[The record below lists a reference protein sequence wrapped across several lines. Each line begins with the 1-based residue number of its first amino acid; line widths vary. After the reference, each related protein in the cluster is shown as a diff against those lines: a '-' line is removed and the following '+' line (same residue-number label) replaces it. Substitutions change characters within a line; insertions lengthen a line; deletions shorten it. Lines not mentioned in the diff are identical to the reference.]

1 MGGAS
6 AAAPAGFESMFRTS
20 LVAPAGP
27 VKVGITAVIDPQA
40 LESLNDPDKELLAAS
55 LKRPG
60 DVLPGVLAE
69 LEPKTDY
76 QVLMV
81 QGPPDLAR
89 NLAIAY
95 PGFDILVS
103 TSEYEDVLERAAETL
118 NGDRTLLVKVG
129 RKGKEVGVVGLYP
142 RGPERMR
149 YHLVTLNTRFDGP
162 AAPMKKLIE
171 DEYRDYLRQMG
182 IV

>member
-20 LVAPAGP
+20 LVAPAGSA
-27 VKVGITAVIDPQA
+27 KVGITAVIDPQA
-40 LESLNDPDKELLAAS
+40 LESLNDPDKDLLTAS

-81 QGPPDLAR
+81 QGPPELAR
-89 NLAIAY
+89 SLASAY
-95 PGFDILVS
+95 PSSDVAVS
-103 TSEYEDVLERAAETL
+103 TSEDEDVQFQDPGWL
-118 NGDRTLLVKVG
+118 NGGKTLLIQTS
-129 RKGKEVGVVGLYP
+129 R
-142 RGPERMR
+142 
-149 YHLVTLNTRFDGP
+149 
-162 AAPMKKLIE
+162 
-171 DEYRDYLRQMG
+171 
-182 IV
+182 